1 MLVGARRET
10 VARAVGALGVVGGTC
25 AVAVFAR
32 VVCSP
37 GDDNPLGAL
46 ALVAALLSFVPI
58 RGLWAT
64 PGRWGFAAWGL
75 LCIPVLVLDALLAL
89 CLGR

>member
-1 MLVGARRET
+1 MGARET
-10 VARAVGALGVVGGTC
+10 LARAVGALGVVGGTC
-25 AVAVFAR
+25 ATAVFAR

-37 GDDNPLGAL
+37 GDDNPLGGL

-64 PGRWGFAAWGL
+64 PQTSWGLAAWGVL
-75 LCIPVLVLDALLAL
+75 SVPVLVLDALLAL